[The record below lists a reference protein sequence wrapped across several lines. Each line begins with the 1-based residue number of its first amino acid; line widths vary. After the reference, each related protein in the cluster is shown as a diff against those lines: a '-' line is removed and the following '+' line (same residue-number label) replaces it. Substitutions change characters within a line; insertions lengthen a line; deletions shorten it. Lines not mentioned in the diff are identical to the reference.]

1 MVPPWLCSRWWWR
14 GRARMSPW
22 TAAKTTEETSRQQ
35 TSAGWSWITAIPC
48 SRKQESVEE
57 KHLGE
62 KERTDWLTFYSL
74 HSKHFTQVLF
84 LICFICR
91 YRRVHFF
98 VFHSKLKECF
108 CRCSNFFQ
116 MCLFL
121 VLLFFFFFL
130 FVSFFSLIQKIISNN
145 IKNHV
150 STPLFSE
157 LEVLQ
162 FLMNYAV
169 SISAVI

>member
-1 MVPPWLCSRWWWR
+1 MF
-14 GRARMSPW
+14 
-22 TAAKTTEETSRQQ
+22 
-35 TSAGWSWITAIPC
+35 
-48 SRKQESVEE
+48 RK
-57 KHLGE
+57 KNGL
-62 KERTDWLTFYSL
+62 TDCFYSL

-116 MCLFL
+116 MC
-121 VLLFFFFFL
+121 FFHFL
-130 FVSFFSLIQKIISNN
+130 FQKILSSN
-145 IKNHV
+145 IKNHI
-150 STPLFSE
+150 STPLLYE

-162 FLMNYAV
+162 FLKNYAV